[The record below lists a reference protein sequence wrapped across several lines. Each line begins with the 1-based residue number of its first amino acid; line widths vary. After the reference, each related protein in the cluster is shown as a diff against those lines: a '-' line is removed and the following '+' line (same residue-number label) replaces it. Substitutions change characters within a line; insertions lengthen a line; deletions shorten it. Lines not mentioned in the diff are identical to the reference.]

1 MIVNLKTY
9 GHTNKHKTTRKVKS
23 LFFIFYFDILSIG
36 EFMVNELY
44 LDKIIKLEFLEVK
57 ILNRENRTFFFE
69 N

>member
-1 MIVNLKTY
+1 
-9 GHTNKHKTTRKVKS
+9 
-23 LFFIFYFDILSIG
+23 
-36 EFMVNELY
+36 MVNELY

>member
-1 MIVNLKTY
+1 MVIQINIKQLESLK
-9 GHTNKHKTTRKVKS
+9 
-23 LFFIFYFDILSIG
+23 FIFYFDILSIG